1 MSPIGSPSADRHP
14 GLSRLTRC
22 SALALG
28 LDETTG
34 VEVQG
39 AFDLL
44 RDQPTNTS
52 AALVPHRGPVAE
64 RAVDTAEIKGGK
76 GSVFYRAHS
85 YHTKVPVEGL
95 TRLIEH
101 FTDPGDVVVDP
112 FAGSGMTGLAALL
125 TARRAILS
133 DLSPAAVHISRGY
146 TTQVDPVLVSNAAEK
161 ILHTLLE
168 VENTLYGDP
177 RGRLEYTVWS
187 DVFVCPDCGTD
198 IVFWDAG
205 VDHESGQVKRDLA
218 CHAGHGPYPKTRLVW
233 RRAIPV
239 QENLSTGAR
248 KRLVREV
255 GEPARVAAK
264 IGRADIPWWYPTTP
278 WESHR
283 EMWRGQHRDMAIST
297 AADFFTDRNLY
308 GLSALWNEISQLEE
322 ACIRDALRFV
332 FTATVNRASR
342 RYQWHPT
349 RPTNVLSST
358 MYMASLNYEFNVFS
372 LFRRKLATVIE
383 MFERTSR
390 ATGACEVRE
399 GSATSLDWL
408 PDESVDYVFTDPPFG
423 SNIFYADSS
432 FLWEA
437 WLGKETDR
445 SAEAVVNKSVSAVH
459 GGKSL
464 PDYEALM
471 TTAMSEIARVLRP
484 NAWASLQF
492 HNSDDAVW
500 SSIQRSVEA
509 AGFQVEAAVIMD
521 KNQASFKGLRHERYG
536 EKVANFDLVMHLRRS
551 GPCSTAVVRAVVSR
565 EQLVAELER
574 HLATAPPSRR
584 TTPFLHSVAMR
595 YLLSVG
601 GDLRGWRFAAIEDLC
616 ASTFDRSGVAWTL
629 KMKDP
634 V

>member
-1 MSPIGSPSADRHP
+1 MSRIGPPSTDGRP
-14 GLSRLTRC
+14 GVSRLSRCTAR
-22 SALALG
+22 ALELG
-28 LDETTG
+28 EMTCA
-34 VEVQG
+34 EVQG
-39 AFDLL
+39 AFDLVI
-44 RDQPTNTS
+44 DQPTSTS
-52 AALVPHRGPVAE
+52 AALVAHRGPVAE
-64 RAVDTAEIKGGK
+64 RPADTSEIRGGK

-85 YHTKVPVEGL
+85 YHTKVPIEGL
-95 TRLIEH
+95 LRLIEH

-125 TARRAILS
+125 TGRQAVIS

-146 TTQVDPVLVSNAAEK
+146 TMQLDPVLVRNTADK
-161 ILHTLLE
+161 LLHTLSE
-168 VENTLYGDP
+168 VEKALYGDP
-177 RGRLEYTVWS
+177 AGRIEYTVWS

-205 VDHESGQVKRDLA
+205 VDHESGQVNRDMA
-218 CHAGHGPYPKTRLVW
+218 CSAGHGPYSKTRLLW
-233 RRAIPV
+233 RRSIPV

-255 GEPARVAAK
+255 EKPARVAAK
-264 IGRADIPWWYPTTP
+264 IERAAIPWWYPTTP
-278 WESHR
+278 WDSHR

-308 GLSALWNEISQLEE
+308 GLSALWNEIGQIED
-322 ACIRDALRFV
+322 AHVRDTLRFV

-383 MFERTSR
+383 MFGRTSL
-390 ATGACEVRE
+390 ATGQCEVQE

-445 SAEAVVNKSVSAVH
+445 SAEAVVN
-459 GGKSL
+459 
-464 PDYEALM
+464 
-471 TTAMSEIARVLRP
+471 R
-484 NAWASLQF
+484 
-492 HNSDDAVW
+492 
-500 SSIQRSVEA
+500 
-509 AGFQVEAAVIMD
+509 
-521 KNQASFKGLRHERYG
+521 
-536 EKVANFDLVMHLRRS
+536 
-551 GPCSTAVVRAVVSR
+551 
-565 EQLVAELER
+565 
-574 HLATAPPSRR
+574 
-584 TTPFLHSVAMR
+584 
-595 YLLSVG
+595 
-601 GDLRGWRFAAIEDLC
+601 
-616 ASTFDRSGVAWTL
+616 
-629 KMKDP
+629 
-634 V
+634 